1 MSVKKKEKIVYYA
14 DKQGISVRGSEWTL
28 WIQKVKTKDSG
39 EIMFAVKPL
48 ETKYDQEKREFHYEP
63 LKAVIWLKKEE
74 FAKFIDELKK
84 LVEG

>member
-1 MSVKKKEKIVYYA
+1 MSVKKREKIVYYA

-48 ETKYDQEKREFHYEP
+48 ETKYNQEKHEFRYEP
-63 LKAVIWLKKEE
+63 LKAVIWLKKDE
-74 FAKFIDELKK
+74 FIRFIEELKK
-84 LVEG
+84 LIE